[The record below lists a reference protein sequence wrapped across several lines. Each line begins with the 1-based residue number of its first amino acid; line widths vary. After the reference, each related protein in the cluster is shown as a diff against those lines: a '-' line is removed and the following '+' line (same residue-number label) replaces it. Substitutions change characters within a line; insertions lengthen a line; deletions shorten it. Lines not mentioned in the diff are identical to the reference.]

1 MIDGN
6 RRTDLLEKPSR
17 PALGAN
23 LLLAAI
29 TVVGHGSSDGD
40 KRAFAGERTS
50 GASNV
55 GGSIVSEEVGKAE
68 TTVGA

>member
-17 PALGAN
+17 PTLGAN

-29 TVVGHGSSDGD
+29 TVVGHSSTDGD
-40 KRAFAGERTS
+40 ERALASERTS

-55 GGSIVSEEVGKAE
+55 RGSIVSEEVGKAE